1 MEVLKEIWTE
11 NGPEILS
18 YILTALGYFLIFLA
32 KNKTKKTT
40 DVMSLF
46 FKQGITEVKTTDTR
60 LRTDIDAKI
69 ANMQKEYD
77 AAIHRLEIA
86 EKHYNNMSN
95 AIAEIIADD
104 EEEDK

>member
-32 KNKTKKTT
+32 RSKSKKTS

-46 FKQGITEVKTTDTR
+46 FKQGITEVKTIDTK

-69 ANMQKEYD
+69 VNMQKEYN
-77 AAIHRLEIA
+77 AAMQRLETA
-86 EKHYNNMSN
+86 EKRYNNMSN
-95 AIAEIIADD
+95 AIAEIIAD
-104 EEEDK
+104 EEDET

>member
-32 KNKTKKTT
+32 RSKTKKTS

-46 FKQGITEVKTTDTR
+46 FKQGINEVKTTDTK

-69 ANMQKEYD
+69 ANMQKEYN
-77 AAIHRLEIA
+77 AAMQRLETA
-86 EKHYNNMSN
+86 EKRYNNMSN
-95 AIAEIIADD
+95 AIAEIIAD
-104 EEEDK
+104 EEDET

>member
-32 KNKTKKTT
+32 RSKTKKTT

-46 FKQGITEVKTTDTR
+46 FKQGITEVKTTDTK

-69 ANMQKEYD
+69 ANMQKEYN
-77 AAIHRLEIA
+77 AAMQRLETA
-86 EKHYNNMSN
+86 EKRYNNMSN
-95 AIAEIIADD
+95 AIAEIIAD
-104 EEEDK
+104 EEDET